1 MSRVYRNIYMKYIK
15 QNIGNKDIHHMDLN
29 HNNNDI
35 SNLVAVS
42 KSFHRRLHRFYHD
55 CEILDILEKYEN
67 DGIIK
72 YYSKSP
78 LTAVKNRW
86 INVKYYIKRF
96 DFVSIQNKISKEI
109 PLIMNELDKALKQKN
124 RLTFRL

>member
-1 MSRVYRNIYMKYIK
+1 MSRAYRNIYMKCIK
-15 QNIGNKDIHHMDLN
+15 QNIRNKDIHHMDLN

-96 DFVSIQNKISKEI
+96 DFVSIQNKITREI
-109 PLIMNELDKALKQKN
+109 PLIINELDNALKQKN
-124 RLTFRL
+124 ILKIY

>member
-1 MSRVYRNIYMKYIK
+1 MSRIYRTIYMKHIK
-15 QNIGNKDIHHMDLN
+15 QDIKNKDIHHMDLN
-29 HNNNDI
+29 HNNNNL

-42 KSFHRRLHRFYHD
+42 KSLHRRLHRFFYE

-96 DFVSIQNKISKEI
+96 DFVSIQNKISKEV

-124 RLTFRL
+124 ISKNY

>member
-1 MSRVYRNIYMKYIK
+1 MSRAYRNIYMKYIR
-15 QNIGNKDIHHMDLN
+15 QNIRNKDIHHMDLN

-55 CEILDILEKYEN
+55 CEVLDILEKYEN

-86 INVKYYIKRF
+86 INVNYYIKRF
-96 DFVSIQNKISKEI
+96 DFVSIQNKITREI

-124 RLTFRL
+124 FKKNY

>member
-1 MSRVYRNIYMKYIK
+1 
-15 QNIGNKDIHHMDLN
+15 MDLN

-55 CEILDILEKYEN
+55 CEILDILEKYKN
-67 DGIIK
+67 DGIVK

-86 INVKYYIKRF
+86 INVNYYIKRF
-96 DFVSIQNKISKEI
+96 DFVLIQNKITREI

-124 RLTFRL
+124 FKKTIDI